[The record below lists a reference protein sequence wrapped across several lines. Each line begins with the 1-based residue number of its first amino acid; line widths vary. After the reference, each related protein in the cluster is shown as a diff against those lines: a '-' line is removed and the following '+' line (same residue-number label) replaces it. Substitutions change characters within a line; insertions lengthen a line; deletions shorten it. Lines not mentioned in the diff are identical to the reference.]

1 MKLLQKLISFFQT
14 TRQEFD
20 AEEYKVRRRYQD
32 FLWLRK
38 RLEES
43 NPTHIIP
50 VRILR
55 FGFPEWGCV

>member
-1 MKLLQKLISFFQT
+1 MIARLIFGETASKINFIFQT

-50 VRILR
+50 VRI
-55 FGFPEWGCV
+55 F

>member
-1 MKLLQKLISFFQT
+1 MSYFQT
-14 TRQEFD
+14 TRQDFD
-20 AEEYKVRRRYQD
+20 LEEYKVRRRYQD

-55 FGFPEWGCV
+55 FEFPEWGYV